1 MQKLQF
7 KDLCLFILLWAFSLA
22 GKAQSKEMPEEY
34 ISLENIFSN
43 SDALQFQ
50 KKENARD
57 SSFYIN
63 SKFNVEIKRR
73 NPILGLIPSMYYL
86 SKGNRNYIG
95 EKTCKI
101 IMSNDNGVKVDVI
114 NSRGNIATT
123 KEMLSVT
130 KILLNPRIYNETIFG
145 GFILSPFCRKNK
157 SLYRYNASIEGNAVR
172 IAFTPRFRNIQLV
185 SGNATA
191 DRCGNV
197 TAIELSGTLD
207 MLKFLVRVA
216 MRSGNPSV
224 LEHNYIETK
233 FSFLGNKINLKDTI
247 TYYTDTLY
255 CDSLIIKASG
265 TTSSVINSDYNK
277 KGGDSKAEKDIT
289 SYILNRL
296 RGNIGNKVT
305 YGLSPVLNPLY
316 LGYSSYRGI
325 TYRIKLQGKF
335 NISSRLNLMGTI
347 RLGYSF
353 KLRQLYINVPVQ
365 FNVGK
370 KATIETDFGTG
381 NHISSSE
388 ILQQLAHESPDS
400 VKWEELRLDLFK
412 DMFWKFQ
419 FKYKLTPCLT
429 FCSGFSYHKRTAVDK
444 TGFSISGKKDKYFSF
459 APTLHAIFS
468 PWHDSGPVFSYDYE
482 RGIKGVAK
490 SDMSF
495 ERMEIDASWKAKLGC
510 LRILSTRLGYGMY
523 TSRSKGSYFLDY
535 ANFRYNSISGGWDD
549 DWTGEFQLLNRN
561 WYNASKFYARS
572 NLTYESPLLL
582 VSRVPLVGKFIETER
597 IYCNT
602 LITDKL
608 HPYTECGYGFTNRLF
623 SMGMFCGISSRH
635 FAGTGI
641 RMSLELFRD
650 W

>member
-1 MQKLQF
+1 M
-7 KDLCLFILLWAFSLA
+7 AFALA
-22 GKAQSKEMPEEY
+22 GKAQNKGMPDGY
-34 ISLENIFSN
+34 ISLENIFRN

-50 KKENARD
+50 NKEKERD
-57 SSFYIN
+57 TSFYIH
-63 SKFNVEIKRR
+63 SKFNVEINKR
-73 NPILGLIPSMYYL
+73 NLILRLIPSMYYM
-86 SKGNRNYIG
+86 SKGNRNYEG

-101 IMSNDNGVKVDVI
+101 IMLNGNDVKVDVI
-114 NSRGNIATT
+114 NSYGNIATT
-123 KEMLSVT
+123 KEMLSIT
-130 KILLNPRIYNETIFG
+130 KILLNPRIYDETMFEE
-145 GFILSPFCRKNK
+145 FILSPFCRKNK
-157 SLYRYNASIEGNAVR
+157 SLYKYKFASIEANSVR
-172 IAFTPRFRNIQLV
+172 IAFTPRFSNIQLV

-191 DRCGNV
+191 DRHGNI
-197 TAIELSGTLD
+197 TAIELNGTLD
-207 MLKFLVRVA
+207 LLKFNVRVA
-216 MRSGNPSV
+216 MRSDNPSV
-224 LEHNYIETK
+224 LEHNCIETK
-233 FSFLGNKINLKDTI
+233 FSFLGNRICLRDTI
-247 TYYTDTLY
+247 TYYADMPY
-255 CDSLIIKASG
+255 RDSIKTSNSIP
-265 TTSSVINSDYNK
+265 SSVNLDCNGNRR
-277 KGGDSKAEKDIT
+277 GGSKYEKDIT

-296 RGNIGNKVT
+296 NGNIGSKVT

-316 LGYSSYRGI
+316 LGYSSYKGI
-325 TYRIKLQGKF
+325 TYRIKLQGKY
-335 NISSRLNLMGTI
+335 NISSQLNLVGSVK
-347 RLGYSF
+347 LGYSF

-365 FNVGK
+365 FNIGNN
-370 KATIETDFGTG
+370 ATVETNFGTG

-388 ILQQLAHESPDS
+388 ILQQVAHESPDS
-400 VKWEELRLDLFK
+400 VNWDELRLDLFK

-419 FKYKLTPCLT
+419 FKYKLTPCMTL
-429 FCSGFSYHKRTAVDK
+429 CSGFSYHKRTAVDK
-444 TGFSISGKKDKYFSF
+444 VGFSMSGKKDKYFSF
-459 APTLHAIFS
+459 APTLHVVFS

-495 ERMEIDASWKAKLGC
+495 ERMEIDASWKVKLGC

-535 ANFRYNSISGGWDD
+535 TNFRYNSIPDGWDD

-582 VSRVPLVGKFIETER
+582 VSRVPLIGKFIETER

-608 HPYTECGYGFTNRLF
+608 HPYMECGYGFTNRLF
-623 SMGMFCGISSRH
+623 SMGLFCGISSRH